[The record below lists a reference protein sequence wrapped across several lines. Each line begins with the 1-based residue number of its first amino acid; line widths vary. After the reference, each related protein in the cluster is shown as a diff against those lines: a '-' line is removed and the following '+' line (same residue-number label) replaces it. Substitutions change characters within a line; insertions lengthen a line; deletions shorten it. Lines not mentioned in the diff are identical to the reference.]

1 MISADGSLVFA
12 WTPRP
17 AELADA
23 NLARNRDV
31 GGSTSRA
38 LLAVVLAVLGASML
52 FTPST
57 LPLALVMFALAFV
70 LAWIRVTAPLMRRRW
85 AALAAGNPAL
95 VESVEA
101 TLDDDGVRTVG
112 ERMSI
117 SRRWSAYT
125 SWSDT
130 PGAVV
135 LATSDTAT
143 SALLVVPHRA
153 ASNPEEVAALR
164 GLVTRH
170 LGPALG
176 SGPGRSGRQW
186 WPWVAR
192 AVVLACLL
200 VPLAWTMGHVHQ
212 ETGEWR
218 LWASEAPPRVT
229 LDGVEYQRTGQPTT
243 ARPPAVT
250 GISYTAGGGLV
261 MIGWPA
267 PRRPHELWVL
277 DHANVVHHYVHTEPP
292 EA

>member
-1 MISADGSLVFA
+1 MISADGSLVFS

-38 LLAVVLAVLGASML
+38 VLAVVLAVLGASML

-57 LPLALVMFALAFV
+57 LPLALVLFALAFV

-117 SRRWSAYT
+117 TRRWSAYT

-164 GLVTRH
+164 GPGHAAPRSGSRVRSRSF
-170 LGPALG
+170 GPPVVALG
-176 SGPGRSGRQW
+176 CACSGARMP
-186 WPWVAR
+186 AR
-192 AVVLACLL
+192 AAC
-200 VPLAWTMGHVHQ
+200 VD
-212 ETGEWR
+212 
-218 LWASEAPPRVT
+218 
-229 LDGVEYQRTGQPTT
+229 DG
-243 ARPPAVT
+243 ARPS
-250 GISYTAGGGLV
+250 GD
-261 MIGWPA
+261 
-267 PRRPHELWVL
+267 R
-277 DHANVVHHYVHTEPP
+277 
-292 EA
+292 